1 MKVDNSAPLIDQA
14 QSAANV
20 SSLNRVNGS
29 TLPPST
35 EDRDI
40 TMKSNLTQY
49 HQIQH
54 PNQMNGEA
62 ADGKAKNGCI
72 AKIEEWDRKYLWPI
86 FIYKHKRL
94 LKRLAQGQTYEVED
108 MLQEY
113 KQIEDE
119 IYETSSGS
127 DSDEKHDRF
136 DMSFNNQT
144 FTKFNAPG
152 DIRRTAAEGH
162 NGLLSQY
169 CQMKSGGSQYSKAK
183 GSSNKT
189 LKFSKIA
196 ANNVSIKQSSKN
208 NKTIKLKGNTISGQ
222 FGELGEI
229 DEDQEEDA
237 GPDL

>member
-1 MKVDNSAPLIDQA
+1 
-14 QSAANV
+14 
-20 SSLNRVNGS
+20 
-29 TLPPST
+29 
-35 EDRDI
+35 
-40 TMKSNLTQY
+40 MKSNLTHY

-54 PNQMNGEA
+54 PNQLNGEA

-113 KQIEDE
+113 KQIEEE

-127 DSDEKHDRF
+127 DSDEKYDRI
-136 DMSFNNQT
+136 DMSFNQT
-144 FTKFNAPG
+144 FTKFQTPAVN
-152 DIRRTAAEGH
+152 RRTAADGN

-169 CQMKSGGSQYSKAK
+169 VQMKSGSQHQKGKSQYSKGK
-183 GSSNKT
+183 GSTNKT

-196 ANNVSIKQSSKN
+196 ANNVSIKQN
-208 NKTIKLKGNTISGQ
+208 VNTNKTIKLNANKISG
-222 FGELGEI
+222 
-229 DEDQEEDA
+229 
-237 GPDL
+237 

>member
-1 MKVDNSAPLIDQA
+1 M
-14 QSAANV
+14 
-20 SSLNRVNGS
+20 
-29 TLPPST
+29 
-35 EDRDI
+35 DRDV
-40 TMKSNLTQY
+40 TMKSALTHY

-54 PNQMNGEA
+54 PNQLNGEA

-119 IYETSSGS
+119 IYEISSGS
-127 DSDEKHDRF
+127 DSDEKYDRY

-144 FTKFNAPG
+144 FKQFKTPAANT
-152 DIRRTAAEGH
+152 RRTAAEGP

-169 CQMKSGGSQYSKAK
+169 VQMKSGSQYQKGKGKSQYSKGAK
-183 GSSNKT
+183 ESTNKT

-196 ANNVSIKQSSKN
+196 AQNVSIK
-208 NKTIKLKGNTISGQ
+208 
-222 FGELGEI
+222 
-229 DEDQEEDA
+229 
-237 GPDL
+237 